1 MVCKSAKLPLK
12 FHHHNY
18 SSAEFVVSTM
28 LAYSYKT
35 KVVQFLAPLV
45 SKSKYWIHIKVLVK
59 VLVNI
64 KALV

>member
-18 SSAEFVVSTM
+18 YSAEFVVSTM
-28 LAYSYKT
+28 LANSYET
-35 KVVQFLAPLV
+35 KVVGGSVPG
-45 SKSKYWIHIKVLVK
+45 SKSKYQYWIHIK